1 MCLLVTDVLVFHKIT
16 FTSTISF
23 IFNMLQNS
31 RNPNGRMMEMES
43 MKFVALI
50 GVHHYVLIIY
60 LLWDYFLLAQRTETG

>member
-1 MCLLVTDVLVFHKIT
+1 
-16 FTSTISF
+16 
-23 IFNMLQNS
+23 
-31 RNPNGRMMEMES
+31 MEMES